1 MMEKKGSVSVLKAY
15 KEKPY
20 LNSNKEPFGL
30 TLKGKSKEYI
40 NAHVGA
46 KALLIKGKEI
56 VRGRIKIL
64 DTTHNRAMVN
74 TIVEIKSKEGV
85 KGKAEMKAY
94 DPSNNKQKENQKDV

>member
-1 MMEKKGSVSVLKAY
+1 MEKKGSVSVLKAY

-40 NAHVGA
+40 NAHVGV

-56 VRGRIKIL
+56 VTARGRMKIL

-74 TIVEIKSKEGV
+74 TIVEIESKEGV
-85 KGKAEMKAY
+85 KGKALAEIYSK
-94 DPSNNKQKENQKDV
+94 PRF

>member
-40 NAHVGA
+40 NAHVGV

-56 VRGRIKIL
+56 VTARGRTKIL
-64 DTTHNRAMVN
+64 TQAITNRSCN
-74 TIVEIKSKEGV
+74 
-85 KGKAEMKAY
+85 Y
-94 DPSNNKQKENQKDV
+94 RDQKDVRL

>member
-40 NAHVGA
+40 NAHVGV
-46 KALLIKGKEI
+46 KALLIKGK
-56 VRGRIKIL
+56 
-64 DTTHNRAMVN
+64 
-74 TIVEIKSKEGV
+74 
-85 KGKAEMKAY
+85 
-94 DPSNNKQKENQKDV
+94 